1 MDDGSEDG
9 SGEIC
14 DRYAV
19 KDDRIRVFH
28 KKNEGSSAARNLA
41 LSHVTGEYVGF
52 LDSDDYVKENMF
64 EDMYRIAK
72 KYDADI
78 STMWTLY
85 C

>member
-64 EDMYRIAK
+64 EDM
-72 KYDADI
+72 
-78 STMWTLY
+78 
-85 C
+85 